1 MCIRDRWKGY
11 NTMLWMNPTDDYVII
26 ILGNS
31 YNRSVY
37 QIKEL
42 LDILHGQVQ
51 SDDIEKDL

>member
-1 MCIRDRWKGY
+1 
-11 NTMLWMNPTDDYVII
+11 MLWMNPTDDYVII

>member
-1 MCIRDRWKGY
+1 M
-11 NTMLWMNPTDDYVII
+11 MWMNPKDDYVII